1 MRQGSSTILCT
12 ACSALLGILHIP
24 GVARLSD
31 HPLIQRLLKGI
42 YHNRPPPPPPP
53 PKPRYAFIWDSDKV
67 IHYLATLNTDDLDF
81 QMLSYKCVTLLTLL
95 SGQRVSTLH
104 KFKCSSL
111 QLTDRLAQFQV
122 VDLLKHSTPHH
133 KQQPAL
139 FPSYPYNLNLCPV
152 KTISQ
157 YLTVRGKLQAPPIDN
172 VFRCHRKPYGP
183 ASGDTL
189 SCWVKR
195 TLQLAGID
203 TGMFKAH
210 SCQAAA
216 TSKADSKG
224 LPLKHIL
231 MAGQW
236 SKKTNF
242 YRVYCKMI

>member
-1 MRQGSSTILCT
+1 MHSYGIPIKSS
-12 ACSALLGILHIP
+12 
-24 GVARLSD
+24 
-31 HPLIQRLLKGI
+31 
-42 YHNRPPPPPPP
+42 
-53 PKPRYAFIWDSDKV
+53 
-67 IHYLATLNTDDLDF
+67 TLNTANLNF
-81 QMLSYKCVTLLTLL
+81 KMLSYKCVTLLTLL

-133 KQQPAL
+133 KQQPVL

-189 SCWVKR
+189 SRWVKN
-195 TLQLAGID
+195 TLQLAGIN
-203 TGMFKAH
+203 TGTFEAH
-210 SCQAAA
+210 SCRAAA

-242 YRVYCKMI
+242 YRFYCKMIETDDRDDGTKFALSVLGL